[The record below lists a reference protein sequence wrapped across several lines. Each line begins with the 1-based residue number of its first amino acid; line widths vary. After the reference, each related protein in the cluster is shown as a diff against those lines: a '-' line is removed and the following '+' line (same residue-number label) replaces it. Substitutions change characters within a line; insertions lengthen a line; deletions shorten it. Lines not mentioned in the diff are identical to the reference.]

1 MADVI
6 TVLDVPVVVAAGQT
20 KLQAVEQAI
29 DVSGYDHLDL
39 AIDVLGIAPTSLRI
53 LTSMTLQTED
63 SQWVE
68 AANFAGS
75 WFNNKANFYLSVP
88 GSGMPLFRYIRW
100 EIVASGGNA
109 TSVRITGMARR
120 G

>member
-6 TVLDVPVVVAAGQT
+6 NMMDMPVVVAPSAT
-20 KLQAVEQAI
+20 KVQPLEQAI

-39 AIDVLGIAPTSLRI
+39 AIDVPGIAPTGLRI
-53 LTSMTLQTED
+53 LTSMTLQPD
-63 SQWVE
+63 DAQWVE

-75 WFNNKANFYLSVP
+75 WFNNSANAYLSVP
-88 GSGMPLFRYIRW
+88 GSGKPLFRYIRW
-100 EIVASGGNA
+100 EVTAGANA
-109 TSVRITGMARR
+109 AAVRITGMARR